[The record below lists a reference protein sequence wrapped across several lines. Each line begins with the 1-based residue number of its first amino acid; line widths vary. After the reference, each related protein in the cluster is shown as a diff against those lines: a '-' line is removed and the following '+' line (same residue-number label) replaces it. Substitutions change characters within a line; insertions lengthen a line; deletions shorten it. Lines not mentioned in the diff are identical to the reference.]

1 MTSIDSIINRQLLRW
16 ELEHRRTIE
25 ESIPPL
31 AEPHRIITISRQSGS
46 RGSYLA
52 TLLAERL
59 GFQRLH
65 REVIDAMSKESG
77 YFKRLLEA
85 LDERTQGHL
94 RMAVEA
100 AFSGQLVDRTDYN
113 EYLYKVVLSIA
124 ELGGVILMG
133 RGGNFILGPRK
144 GLHVR
149 VVCPDSVRIENLCR
163 YKQVTTKEAR
173 ELIEQTDKARRAFIQ
188 RLFHQD
194 IDDPQHYDLVLN
206 TGMLSMESAVA
217 IVEAT
222 FEAKMATLRSL
233 R

>member
-16 ELEHRRTIE
+16 ELEHRRTTE

-52 TLLAERL
+52 TQLAERL

-94 RMAVEA
+94 SMAVEPA
-100 AFSGQLVDRTDYN
+100 LSGQLVDRTYYSED
-113 EYLYKVVLSIA
+113 LYKVV
-124 ELGGVILMG
+124 
-133 RGGNFILGPRK
+133 R
-144 GLHVR
+144 
-149 VVCPDSVRIENLCR
+149 
-163 YKQVTTKEAR
+163 
-173 ELIEQTDKARRAFIQ
+173 
-188 RLFHQD
+188 
-194 IDDPQHYDLVLN
+194 
-206 TGMLSMESAVA
+206 
-217 IVEAT
+217 
-222 FEAKMATLRSL
+222 
-233 R
+233 